1 MGILDKVTSLLPWRA
16 RHRGQPAASSDTAVL
31 RDDLD
36 RWLQRLFEEPLRLN
50 AVDRLTWAPSPTVRE
65 TDDELIVSVEV
76 PGFDRGDL
84 DLTLTPEGLAI
95 RGERQ
100 AEADDEYVY
109 RNFVL
114 TVPLPPGFDLDHAE
128 ARVKHGVLTVR
139 FPKTAAATGT
149 RRIPVRT

>member
-36 RWLQRLFEEPLRLN
+36 RWLH
-50 AVDRLTWAPSPTVRE
+50 RLTWAPSPTVRE

-76 PGFDRGDL
+76 PGFDRDDL

-128 ARVKHGVLTVR
+128 ARVKRGVLTVR

>member
-50 AVDRLTWAPSPTVRE
+50 TVDRLAWAPSPSVRE

-100 AEADDEYVY
+100 AEAAGEHVY

-128 ARVKHGVLTVR
+128 ALVKHGVLTVR
-139 FPKTAAATGT
+139 FPKTAGATGT

>member
-1 MGILDKVTSLLPWRA
+1 MGILDKVTSILPWRW
-16 RHRGQPAASSDTAVL
+16 RPREQPAATPDTLAL

-50 AVDRLTWAPSPTVRE
+50 GIDRLATTSAPTVRE
-65 TDDELIVSVEV
+65 TDDELVVSVEV

-114 TVPLPPGFDLDHAE
+114 TVPLPPGLDLDHAE
-128 ARVKHGVLTVR
+128 ARVKRGVLTVR
-139 FPKTAAATGT
+139 FPKTATVAGA

>member
-50 AVDRLTWAPSPTVRE
+50 ALDRLTWAPSPTVRE
-65 TDDELIVSVEV
+65 T
-76 PGFDRGDL
+76 
-84 DLTLTPEGLAI
+84 
-95 RGERQ
+95 
-100 AEADDEYVY
+100 DDEYVY

-128 ARVKHGVLTVR
+128 ALVKHGVLTVR
-139 FPKTAAATGT
+139 FPKTAGATGT

>member
-1 MGILDKVTSLLPWRA
+1 M
-16 RHRGQPAASSDTAVL
+16 
-31 RDDLD
+31 
-36 RWLQRLFEEPLRLN
+36 
-50 AVDRLTWAPSPTVRE
+50 RE

-76 PGFDRGDL
+76 PGFDRDDL

-128 ARVKHGVLTVR
+128 ARVKRGVLTVR
-139 FPKTAAATGT
+139 FPKTVAATGT